1 MSQLPQQTSTTLDQA
16 TYWNE
21 GGGRR
26 WVSNLDR
33 VERMLA
39 PLADELLRHAAPT
52 PGEAVIDVGCGGG
65 LTSKAFAEAVGPT
78 GEVLGLDVSTV
89 ILEVARAR
97 FPAEPNLRFV
107 AGDAGSMPLPSA
119 HYDLVTSRF
128 GVMFFP
134 EPVAAFTHLRA
145 ALKPGGR
152 LRFICW
158 REMALNPWMGL
169 AAATA
174 FEILPRPAPSVPNS
188 PGPFGL
194 ADEQWLTHVLSS
206 AGFHDIETKAHDRM
220 LDLGPLEEAV
230 DQMTRMGPAAP
241 VFDEADDATRAR
253 VRTALHAALAPHV
266 REGRVALASS
276 TWLVSAK
283 P

>member
-1 MSQLPQQTSTTLDQA
+1 MSQQASTTVDQA

-39 PLADELLRHAAPT
+39 PLADELLGHAAPQ

-78 GEVLGLDVSTV
+78 GEVLGLDVSAV

-97 FPAEPNLRFV
+97 FPGEAALRFV
-107 AGDAGSMPLPSA
+107 EGDAGSMPLPSA
-119 HYDLVTSRF
+119 HYDLITSRF

-134 EPVAAFTHLRA
+134 EPVAAFSHLRA

-158 REMALNPWMGL
+158 RDMALNPWMGL
-169 AAATA
+169 AASTA

-194 ADEQWLTHVLSS
+194 ADERWLRQVLEG
-206 AGFHDIETKAHDRM
+206 AGFRDIEVRAHDRT

-230 DQMTRMGPAAP
+230 EQMTRMGPAAP
-241 VFDEADDATRAR
+241 VFDEADEATRER
-253 VRTALHAALAPHV
+253 VRSALQAVLAPHV
-266 REGRVALASS
+266 REGRVHLASS

-283 P
+283 R